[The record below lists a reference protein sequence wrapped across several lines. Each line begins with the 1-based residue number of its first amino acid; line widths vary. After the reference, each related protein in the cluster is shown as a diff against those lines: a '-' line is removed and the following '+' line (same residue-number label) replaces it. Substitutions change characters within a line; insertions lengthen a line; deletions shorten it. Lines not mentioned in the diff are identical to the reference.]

1 MPLFINAKSVN
12 EAFIK
17 VAERLNKKPDFISA
31 PRTWQTREIMG
42 AFIIIENPYDRLVK
56 NIHRKISLRY
66 LVGEWLWYDRGSNTL
81 DEISHYSSFWNNISD
96 NQKTANSA
104 YGHRI
109 LGFNHSVGVNQ
120 WNWVK
125 EQLIKDMETRRAVL
139 FIALPSDMKTETKDF
154 PCTTSLQFLIRKNRL
169 YLIANMRSNDLVL
182 GFTYDA
188 ASFTLFQEKMLL
200 ELRQY
205 YPKLKMGKYIHIA
218 ASIHIYKKHYEMIKI
233 VLKEKNKNLKISIPK
248 MSDLKEFTKLHHN
261 EEIIRI
267 GRKEK
272 LEDLT
277 DKFCNWCQKILLNKN
292 T

>member
-1 MPLFINAKSVN
+1 MENIRIKNCATTDYRFVHRLSKRNMEEYVKKYWGKWDSRKFKTNFKKENIKIINY
-12 EAFIK
+12 
-17 VAERLNKKPDFISA
+17 NK
-31 PRTWQTREIMG
+31 
-42 AFIIIENPYDRLVK
+42 
-56 NIHRKISLRY
+56 RKIGFFEVTRK
-66 LVGEWLWYDRGSNTL
+66 GS
-81 DEISHYSSFWNNISD
+81 
-96 NQKTANSA
+96 
-104 YGHRI
+104 
-109 LGFNHSVGVNQ
+109 
-120 WNWVK
+120 
-125 EQLIKDMETRRAVL
+125 METRRAVL